1 MVKIKDVLRDLNPW
15 WKGEFEIEYKQRE
28 IYEQIKKFMPLP
40 QIIALT
46 GLRRVGKTTLMR
58 KIIEDAIENGFDS
71 RNIIYFSFDEFRE
84 AEIRGVMRG
93 YEELMEKD
101 FRRQGKYLLL
111 LDEIQKLSNWENQ
124 LKSIY
129 DLFGKK
135 VKIIISGSE
144 SLFIR
149 KKTKE
154 TLAGRIFEFK
164 VELLSFGEFLRF
176 KEVDFEPIGIYERE
190 LAKLFGEFTLT
201 VGFPELV
208 NIKEKDMVKK
218 YVKESIVE
226 KVVYRDIPVLFKIRD
241 ISVIESLLNV
251 IMEEPGQLIE
261 VSELSKELKMS
272 RQTISNYLTYLEESF
287 LIKKLYNYSR
297 SRRKTERKLKK
308 YYPAIIS
315 TELLFREDEHSKS
328 RVFEWLVV
336 NQLKAEFFWR
346 DSYKNE
352 VDVVMT
358 NGEPVPIEVKYGKID
373 FKFKGLLAFMNR
385 FKVEQGYVIS
395 RDKEETQKIGGKVI
409 SVVPAFKFFLVS
421 RDRLKV

>member
-1 MVKIKDVLRDLNPW
+1 M
-15 WKGEFEIEYKQRE
+15 Q
-28 IYEQIKKFMPLP
+28 
-40 QIIALT
+40 
-46 GLRRVGKTTLMR
+46 

-101 FRRQGKYLLL
+101 FRGRQGKYLLL

-129 DLFGKK
+129 DLF
-135 VKIIISGSE
+135 SGSE

-176 KEVDFEPIGIYERE
+176 KEVDFKPIGIYERE

-208 NIKEKDMVKK
+208 NIKEKDVVKK

-226 KVVYRDIPVLFKIRD
+226 KVIYRDIPVLFKIRD

-261 VSELSKELKMS
+261 VSELS
-272 RQTISNYLTYLEESF
+272 ISNYLTYLEESF
-287 LIKKLYNYSR
+287 LIKRLYNYSR

-308 YYPAIIS
+308 YYPSIIS

-346 DSYKNE
+346 DPYKNE

-373 FKFKGLLAFMNR
+373 TKGLLAFMNR
-385 FKVEQGYVIS
+385 FKVEQGYVVS
-395 RDKEETQKIGGKVI
+395 TDKEETQKIGGKRI

-421 RDRLKV
+421 RDRLNV